1 MRPADLR
8 RLLLLAALW
17 GGSFLFIRVA
27 VHELGP
33 VVTAAVRVFVAG
45 LALVLYASLTRHRLD
60 LRARWPQ
67 YLLLGVIG
75 AAVPFAL
82 IAASELRLPASMA
95 AILNATTP
103 LFGALVGALW
113 LGEPLRAG
121 KAAGIA
127 LALVGV
133 GITVGWGPLALDTAT
148 VVAVGA
154 SLLAA
159 LCYALAGAYTKARLT
174 GAPPLGMAVGSLGAA
189 SLILLP
195 AAPFAWPVAA
205 APSAAVLWCVLAIAL
220 FSTAIAYILYFRLVV
235 DVGPTRALTVT
246 FLTPVFGLLWGALFL
261 DETVNTGKLIGC
273 AIVLVGT
280 ALVTETGPRS
290 LGFGAEAE
298 T

>member
-1 MRPADLR
+1 M
-8 RLLLLAALW
+8 LAALW

-27 VHELGP
+27 VHGLGP
-33 VVTAAVRVFVAG
+33 VVTATARVSVAG
-45 LALVLYASLTRHRLD
+45 LALLLYAALTRQGLD

-67 YLLLGVIG
+67 YLVLGAIG
-75 AAVPFAL
+75 AAIPFAL
-82 IAASELRLPASMA
+82 IAASETRLPASMA

-113 LGEPLRAG
+113 LQEPLRAG
-121 KAAGIA
+121 KAAGIV
-127 LALVGV
+127 LALTGV
-133 GITVGWGPLALDTAT
+133 GITVGWGPLALDSRT
-148 VVAVGA
+148 VVAIGA

-195 AAPFAWPVAA
+195 VAPFALPAA
-205 APSAAVLWCVLAIAL
+205 ATPPSAAALWCVLALAL
-220 FSTAIAYILYFRLVV
+220 FSTAFAYILYFRLVV

-261 DETVNTGKLIGC
+261 HEAVSAGKLLGG
-273 AIVLVGT
+273 AIVLAGT

-290 LGFGAEAE
+290 LGLGAGGKARRNR
-298 T
+298 